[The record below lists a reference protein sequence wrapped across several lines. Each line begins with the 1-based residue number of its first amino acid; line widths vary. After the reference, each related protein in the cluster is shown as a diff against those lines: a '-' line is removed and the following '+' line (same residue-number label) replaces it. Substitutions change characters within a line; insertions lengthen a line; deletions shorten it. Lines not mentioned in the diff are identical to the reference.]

1 MSQIKHAQ
9 QINLFMEYA
18 RRNRLTSYDRIL
30 WIALFHCANR
40 LAMGAE
46 NHEWPDDF
54 FQVSNSEIY
63 DWAGLEERAIRNSR
77 NRLKQMGL
85 IDFQKGDGKRHDPFY
100 QIRYLTVIGYKIV
113 PGSVGDSAENN
124 NTGSKF
130 AADGVG
136 GSVGDS
142 VGDTVTDAV
151 GGMPQTG
158 SKFAADG
165 AADPI
170 PCTPNPG
177 IYNKYK
183 QGTGNSTG
191 KATTK
196 PMARTEVEEYTARA
210 RRILSQQQSGYS
222 QGYPQG
228 DGFEGLVDMS
238 GDFEGEAEFVPL
250 PWDMRG

>member
-113 PGSVGDSAENN
+113 PVGVGDSAGNN
-124 NTGSKF
+124 NTGDKN
-130 AADGVG
+130 APGCVG
-136 GSVGDS
+136 GSVGGC
-142 VGDTVTDAV
+142 VGDAVTDAV
-151 GGMPQTG
+151 GDGPQTG
-158 SKFAADG
+158 GKFASDG
-165 AADPI
+165 AGDPI
-170 PCTPNPG
+170 PGTPDPVIFN
-177 IYNKYK
+177 NKYK
-183 QGTGNSTG
+183 QGPGNS
-191 KATTK
+191 KAT
-196 PMARTEVEEYTARA
+196 AREKAESGFYSARA
-210 RRILSQQQSGYS
+210 RQILGQQN
-222 QGYPQG
+222 
-228 DGFEGLVDMS
+228 DGFVGLVDM
-238 GDFEGEAEFVPL
+238 GEAFEDDAGLVPL
-250 PWDMRG
+250 PWADSRG

>member
-18 RRNRLTSYDRIL
+18 RRNRLTSYDRVL

-85 IDFQKGDGKRHDPFY
+85 IDFQKGDGKRHDPYY
-100 QIRYLTVIGYKIV
+100 QIHYLTVIGYKIV
-113 PGSVGDSAENN
+113 PGCVGDSATDEQ
-124 NTGSKF
+124 TGSKF

-136 GSVGDS
+136 GSVGDGVRKIS
-142 VGDTVTDAV
+142 ENL
-151 GGMPQTG
+151 
-158 SKFAADG
+158 FR
-165 AADPI
+165 
-170 PCTPNPG
+170 C
-177 IYNKYK
+177 
-183 QGTGNSTG
+183 
-191 KATTK
+191 
-196 PMARTEVEEYTARA
+196 
-210 RRILSQQQSGYS
+210 
-222 QGYPQG
+222 
-228 DGFEGLVDMS
+228 GL
-238 GDFEGEAEFVPL
+238 
-250 PWDMRG
+250 